1 MSHRSG
7 PALGGLLIVM
17 TLAPA
22 VLRAQTAPASP
33 AASDPSVSEIV
44 VTGDRAGLL
53 EKRPNSVVFG
63 LDKALVDTPR
73 SASLISATTI
83 QRYGIQTIDGLVAIA
98 PGTFTASFYGVAGTL
113 NIRGTYAENYFEGFK
128 LIENLS
134 TFTTPVDDAAQ
145 IEIIRG
151 PPTPLYGPGRV
162 GGLLNFIPKT
172 AKDSGAYI
180 TKPEAE
186 LDVTLG
192 DYQLKDFTGQAGAP
206 VDLGAVTADFTPM
219 ASFTTPIATTGASI
233 PSRVGALSG
242 RFDLPDNWK
251 FGFDLQYYHDTGDV
265 QTPGWN
271 RPTQNLIDNQIYI
284 TGRNT
289 ALSNTPGVGYLAPR
303 QTVVPARPPGIPDYS
318 YPTLYTATGAGT
330 RSGLLRLR
338 PRPNRGLNLGHR
350 RGNHQARSPRRL
362 SQSL

>member
-33 AASDPSVSEIV
+33 AAADPSVSEVV

-63 LDKALVDTPR
+63 LDKPLIETPR

-128 LIENLS
+128 LIENLG
-134 TFTTPVDDAAQ
+134 TFTTPVGDAAQ

-172 AKDSGAYI
+172 AKDSGA
-180 TKPEAE
+180 
-186 LDVTLG
+186 
-192 DYQLKDFTGQAGAP
+192 
-206 VDLGAVTADFTPM
+206 
-219 ASFTTPIATTGASI
+219 
-233 PSRVGALSG
+233 
-242 RFDLPDNWK
+242 
-251 FGFDLQYYHDTGDV
+251 
-265 QTPGWN
+265 
-271 RPTQNLIDNQIYI
+271 
-284 TGRNT
+284 
-289 ALSNTPGVGYLAPR
+289 
-303 QTVVPARPPGIPDYS
+303 
-318 YPTLYTATGAGT
+318 
-330 RSGLLRLR
+330 
-338 PRPNRGLNLGHR
+338 
-350 RGNHQARSPRRL
+350 
-362 SQSL
+362 